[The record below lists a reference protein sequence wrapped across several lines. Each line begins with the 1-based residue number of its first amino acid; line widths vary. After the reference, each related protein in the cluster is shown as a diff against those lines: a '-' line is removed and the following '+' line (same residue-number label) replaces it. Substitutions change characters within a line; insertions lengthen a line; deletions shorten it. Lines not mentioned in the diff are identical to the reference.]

1 MKVESEPSTRGFNQL
16 NNEAG
21 DIYNEEDQ
29 LLEELESM
37 IVEARVTDRP
47 TLLLLTVVDSTSLS
61 LSHRCICNISYVTY
75 PDIPGRSTKA

>member
-21 DIYNEEDQ
+21 DIYYEEDQ

-47 TLLLLTVVDSTSLS
+47 TLLLLTVIN
-61 LSHRCICNISYVTY
+61 REN
-75 PDIPGRSTKA
+75 

>member
-1 MKVESEPSTRGFNQL
+1 MKVEREPSTRGFNQL

-21 DIYNEEDQ
+21 DIYNEENQ

-47 TLLLLTVVDSTSLS
+47 TLLLLTVIN
-61 LSHRCICNISYVTY
+61 R
-75 PDIPGRSTKA
+75 KK

>member
-21 DIYNEEDQ
+21 DIYNEENQ

-47 TLLLLTVVDSTSLS
+47 TLLLLTVIN
-61 LSHRCICNISYVTY
+61 R
-75 PDIPGRSTKA
+75 KK

>member
-1 MKVESEPSTRGFNQL
+1 MKVESEPPTRGFNQL

-47 TLLLLTVVDSTSLS
+47 TLLLLTFIN
-61 LSHRCICNISYVTY
+61 RQ
-75 PDIPGRSTKA
+75 K